1 MKLLLSLFF
10 LSRLRRRAHARFFSP
25 QAQIKSVSTMHIH
38 CENTNHLN
46 HHRLFFL
53 RVRSSVDLN
62 AQLKLKDTRAALDV
76 REESEFGIKPSPSV
90 IARER
95 CAC

>member
-1 MKLLLSLFF
+1 MHFHYYVLLNIIACFRVL
-10 LSRLRRRAHARFFSP
+10 
-25 QAQIKSVSTMHIH
+25 
-38 CENTNHLN
+38 
-46 HHRLFFL
+46 L

-76 REESEFGIKPSPSV
+76 REESEFGLKPSPSK

>member
-1 MKLLLSLFF
+1 MKSSSLSILSLSSSSTSARALLSTSGSDKYCNQCIF
-10 LSRLRRRAHARFFSP
+10 RVFSP
-25 QAQIKSVSTMHIH
+25 
-38 CENTNHLN
+38 LN
-46 HHRLFFL
+46 IIACFRVLL

-62 AQLKLKDTRAALDV
+62 AHLKLKDTRAALDV